1 MTSLF
6 SISSQ
11 MSQIQLVISLHSD
24 SPKPRVVAAGVPI
37 LIPLVTNDPQSPF
50 VTSGIRIGTPAVT
63 TRGLKQD
70 DMAKIVDLIDRVII
84 NIENDSELE
93 KVKAEVNSMMS
104 GRPLFKA

>member
-37 LIPLVTNDPQSPF
+37 LIPLVTN
-50 VTSGIRIGTPAVT
+50 GTPAAT
-63 TRGLKQD
+63 TRGFGESECKDITNWICDICD
-70 DMAKIVDLIDRVII
+70 D
-84 NIENDSELE
+84 IENNEVINEVRAKVEELCSRFPVY
-93 KVKAEVNSMMS
+93 K
-104 GRPLFKA
+104 